1 MRYAGAIRP
10 AERRPAPMQ
19 VKLRASAWADTW
31 DGKPTAPTLVGVRLV
46 AEMDLARARSV
57 AESAADAL
65 HPRGRG
71 ERWVEAYNQALMHY
85 VLGHALCLHD
95 DVATPLF
102 EMQECV
108 ISQRLTTEGTLR
120 LWDAVEELR
129 IVDSPLSPEISEDDL
144 AVLVAELRSDTWW
157 ARMAPSQRKRAARLL
172 QRVAEMG
179 AG

>member
-1 MRYAGAIRP
+1 MRYTAAIRP

-19 VKLRASAWADTW
+19 VKLRASAWSDTW
-31 DGKPTAPTLVGVRLV
+31 DGKANAPTLVGVRLV
-46 AEMDLARARSV
+46 AEGDLARARSEGERV
-57 AESAADAL
+57 ADGL
-65 HPRGRG
+65 HPRRG
-71 ERWVEAYNQALMHY
+71 DRWVEAYNQAVMHF

-102 EMQECV
+102 EMQEFV
-108 ISQRLTTEGTLR
+108 ISHRLSTEGTLR

-144 AVLVAELRSDTWW
+144 AALCAELRSDVWW
-157 ARMAPSQRKRAARLL
+157 ARLAPSQRKRAARLL

-179 AG
+179 AAG